1 MAPGILVPSAE
12 QKQSGSVHWFGSQSG
27 ALLGSVSTAVGG
39 KEFINR
45 LQLAA
50 GLISIRLK
58 YH

>member
-39 KEFINR
+39 KEVINR
-45 LQLAA
+45 LLLAVWC
-50 GLISIRLK
+50 ISIGLK